1 VNDDLKHLT
10 RAVVAFRD
18 ERDWKQFHHPKE
30 LVGALAIE
38 AAELME
44 VLRFKSQAEVDAQM
58 PALRAR
64 LGEELADCLFFVLLL
79 AHDCGIDLAE
89 ALPAKLQANARKYP
103 VELARGRNE
112 KYTEL
117 GGT

>member
-1 VNDDLKHLT
+1 MTNDLTELT

-30 LVGALAIE
+30 LVMALAIE

-44 VLRFKSQAEVDAQM
+44 ILRFKSREEVDAQM
-58 PALRAR
+58 PALRQR
-64 LGEELADCLFFVLLL
+64 LGEELADCLFFVLLM
-79 AHDCGIDLAE
+79 AHDCGIDLLQ
-89 ALPAKLQANARKYP
+89 ALPAKLQVNARKYP

-112 KYTEL
+112 KYTDL